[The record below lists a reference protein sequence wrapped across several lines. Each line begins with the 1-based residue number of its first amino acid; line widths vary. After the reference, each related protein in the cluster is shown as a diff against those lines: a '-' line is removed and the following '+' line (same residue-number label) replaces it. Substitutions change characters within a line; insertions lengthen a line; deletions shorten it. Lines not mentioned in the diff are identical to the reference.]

1 MFANGYALARVV
13 QFSTGCA
20 VGKIVQFSMGRAVG
34 TSLSRAIYHTEV
46 YTEVCAGA
54 IYPKNGIKSQAIE
67 DSLYQKKLYESLAKA
82 KPTEDKYRGRG
93 YDRGQEAEQKQVK
106 IMEDRRDK
114 EVNMAAGN
122 SDDALVCCVEN
133 TVEDRIMHSD
143 ASFHAT
149 YCKEEIE
156 RFKLRSCKVRLAD
169 DMSLDIAGVG
179 DVVLK
184 TYFGTSWTLKD
195 VSGSAAAYHQRLCDM
210 SKIGMS
216 MLASKG
222 NVPDVRKVD
231 IYFCKP
237 GGLGK
242 QKNLSFTMLV
252 KTRKLQTL
260 EQVHI
265 EGYGPTFIS
274 SI

>member
-1 MFANGYALARVV
+1 M
-13 QFSTGCA
+13 
-20 VGKIVQFSMGRAVG
+20 
-34 TSLSRAIYHTEV
+34 
-46 YTEVCAGA
+46 
-54 IYPKNGIKSQAIE
+54 IE

-82 KPTEDKYRGRG
+82 KPTEDRYRGRG

-114 EVNMAAGN
+114 
-122 SDDALVCCVEN
+122 N
-133 TVEDRIMHSD
+133 TVEDRIMDSG

-149 YCKEEIE
+149 YCKEKLE
-156 RFKLRSCKVRLAD
+156 RFNLRCSKVNT
-169 DMSLDIAGVG
+169 VG
-179 DVVLK
+179 FGNPAVEFTKGSVVVAHGK
-184 TYFGTSWTLKD
+184 QTVGCPVNSE
-195 VSGSAAAYHQRLCDM
+195 
-210 SKIGMS
+210 IGMR
-216 MLASKG
+216 MLASKD

-242 QKNLSFTMLV
+242 QKNLSFTMSV

-265 EGYGPTFIS
+265 EGYRPTFIS

>member
-1 MFANGYALARVV
+1 MQVAIGGKSEPIIGNDQGLMLTGASNRIEARR
-13 QFSTGCA
+13 F
-20 VGKIVQFSMGRAVG
+20 
-34 TSLSRAIYHTEV
+34 TE
-46 YTEVCAGA
+46 A
-54 IYPKNGIKSQAIE
+54 KIE

-82 KPTEDKYRGRG
+82 KPTEDRYRGRG

-114 EVNMAAGN
+114 
-122 SDDALVCCVEN
+122 N
-133 TVEDRIMHSD
+133 TVEDRIMHSG

-149 YCKEEIE
+149 YCKEELE
-156 RFKLRSCKVRLAD
+156 RFKLCSCKVRLAD
-169 DMSLDIAGVG
+169 DMSLKRRLISVG
-179 DVVLK
+179 QLDEEGYHVGFENQQLK
-184 TYFGTSWTLKD
+184 VTKA
-195 VSGSAAAYHQRLCDM
+195 VYHQRLCDM
-210 SKIGMS
+210 SKIGMR
-216 MLASKG
+216 MLASKD

-242 QKNLSFTMLV
+242 QKNLSFTMSV

-265 EGYGPTFIS
+265 EGYRPTFIS